1 MDQAAESIPSAYP
14 IGRRA
19 CGDERDGARLGRP
32 QAEGAVG
39 AVRVVVGLVLAEH
52 RFKLVAVND
61 EDPVEALSAE
71 RSHPAFG
78 ERVPKIGA
86 SD

>member
-1 MDQAAESIPSAYP
+1 LL
-14 IGRRA
+14 RRLE
-19 CGDERDGARLGRP
+19 CERSVR
-32 QAEGAVG
+32 